1 MINFN
6 EPPYT
11 GNELK
16 YMKEAVENLKIC
28 GDGPFTKKCNA
39 WLEDRFNAQK
49 VMLTTS
55 GTSALEMAMLLCDLK
70 EGDEVILPS
79 YTFSSTATAA
89 VLTKATLVFV
99 DIRPD
104 TMNIDE
110 RKIEAAVTDKTK
122 VIVAVHYAGVACE
135 MDAIMDIAR
144 RHNLKVVEDA
154 AQGVMASYKGK
165 ALGTIGD
172 YGCFSF
178 HETKNYSM
186 GEGGALL
193 IRDPEDIERAE
204 IVREKGTNRSKF
216 FRGQIDKY
224 TWMDAGSSYLPSEL
238 NAAYL
243 WAQLEKAQEIYD
255 DRMKTWNRYYE
266 ALKELEEAGK
276 IEMPVIPEDCVH
288 NAHMFYIKAR
298 DLEERQKL
306 IGYLKENGIISVF
319 HYIPLHTA
327 PAGMKYGEFRGE
339 DKYTTTESE
348 RLLRLP
354 MYYGLEAENVDYIA
368 EKVKA
373 FYSGK

>member
-6 EPPYT
+6 VPPCGEKAMDYIR
-11 GNELK
+11 EC
-16 YMKEAVENLKIC
+16 VENQKIC
-28 GDGPFTKKCNA
+28 GDGAYTKKCNA
-39 WLEDRFNAQK
+39 WIEERTGTTKCL
-49 VMLTTS
+49 LTTS
-55 GTSALEMAMLLCDLK
+55 CTHATELAALLADIQP
-70 EGDEVILPS
+70 GDEIIMPS
-79 YTFSSTATAA
+79 YTFVSTADAFVLRGA
-89 VLTKATLVFV
+89 VPVFV

-110 RKIEAAVTDKTK
+110 TLIEAAITEKTK
-122 VIVAVHYAGVACE
+122 AIVPVHYAGVSCE
-135 MDAIMDIAR
+135 MDTIMALAKKYHLTVI
-144 RHNLKVVEDA
+144 EDA
-154 AQGVMASYKGK
+154 AQGIMSFYKGK
-165 ALGTIGD
+165 ALGTFGEF
-172 YGCFSF
+172 GCLSF

-186 GEGGALL
+186 GESGALL

-298 DLEERQKL
+298 DLKERQEL

-339 DKYTTTESE
+339 DKYTTAESE

>member
-1 MINFN
+1 MSKTRPLFTVVMPAYGV
-6 EPPYT
+6 E
-11 GNELK
+11 K
-16 YMKEAVENLKIC
+16 YLAKAVESIESQTFQEWELIIVE
-28 GDGPFTKKCNA
+28 DGSPDKTGSLAEK
-39 WLEDRFNAQK
+39 
-49 VMLTTS
+49 
-55 GTSALEMAMLLCDLK
+55 LK
-70 EGDEVILPS
+70 EKDARIRVIHHEQNKGLS
-79 YTFSSTATAA
+79 EARNTGIQHAA
-89 VLTKATLVFV
+89 GRYIWFMDPDDTV
-99 DIRPD
+99 DMD
-104 TMNIDE
+104 LLQQ
-110 RKIEAAVTDKTK
+110 
-122 VIVAVHYAGVACE
+122 VA
-135 MDAIMDIAR
+135 
-144 RHNLKVVEDA
+144 
-154 AQGVMASYKGK
+154 
-165 ALGTIGD
+165 
-172 YGCFSF
+172 
-178 HETKNYSM
+178 
-186 GEGGALL
+186 
-193 IRDPEDIERAE
+193 
-204 IVREKGTNRSKF
+204 
-216 FRGQIDKY
+216 
-224 TWMDAGSSYLPSEL
+224 
-238 NAAYL
+238 
-243 WAQLEKAQEIYD
+243 EKAQEIYD